1 MTHLTILCVDNER
14 IILLSLRDQI
24 NKFFGD
30 RYRYEFAE
38 SVEEAWE
45 VIEELSKEK
54 VKILLIISDWF
65 IRGIEGNDFLIKVRQ
80 YFPDIVTVLLS
91 GQADEIAIENAKV
104 HASITKPWDEET
116 LINVIKSG
124 LEKLND

>member
-38 SVEEAWE
+38 SIEEAWE

-54 VKILLIISDWF
+54 IKILLIVSDWF
-65 IRGIEGNDFLIKVRQ
+65 MRESEGDEFLIKVCQ
-80 YFPDIVTVLLS
+80 LSPDIVTVLLS
-91 GQADEIAIENAKV
+91 GQAEEIALENANL
-104 HASITKPWDEET
+104 HAYIPKPWDEET

>member
-38 SVEEAWE
+38 SIEEAWE
-45 VIEELSKEK
+45 VIEELAQEK
-54 VKILLIISDWF
+54 AKILLIISDWF
-65 IRGIEGNDFLIKVRQ
+65 VRGLEGDEFFIKVCQ
-80 YFPDIVTVLLS
+80 DPDIVTVLLS
-91 GQADEIAIENAKV
+91 GQTEANESESVKV
-104 HASITKPWDEET
+104 HASIPKPWDEET
-116 LINVIKSG
+116 LMNVIKSG